1 MKVLDKIKKYWMEG
15 LIVIAS
21 VFVLSTSIKNNIH
34 LNRIE
39 DLNRSALKAEVVDS
53 IVSDRMRR
61 ESAVLDS
68 IMRVEAN
75 KTSRLSAEI
84 GELKKELKNAR
95 IKSDKLQLTADSI
108 YAAYNSGDS
117 IPCSDVIDSYVE
129 ANESIKEE
137 NAILETENT
146 KLEQSNNSLVVQLD
160 ASKNMVTLRDSAI
173 VYKDKLIDTKTAIIR
188 EYEKKDNWFNK
199 NDRWIFGVA
208 GAVIGVLIAK

>member
-21 VFVLSTSIKNNIH
+21 VFVLSTSIKNNAH

-95 IKSDKLQLTADSI
+95 IKSDELQLTADSI

-137 NAILETENT
+137 NTILEAENT